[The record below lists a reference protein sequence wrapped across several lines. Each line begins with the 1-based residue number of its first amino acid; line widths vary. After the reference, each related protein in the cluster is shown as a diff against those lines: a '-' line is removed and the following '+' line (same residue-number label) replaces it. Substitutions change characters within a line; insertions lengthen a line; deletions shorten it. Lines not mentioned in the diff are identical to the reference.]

1 MKIMIKRIRPFLM
14 LGVLS
19 VHAASVIKM
28 NKAFYHKGT
37 MSDKIVFYFSKDPV
51 CMYVPQQTDTLA
63 VNEQGF
69 SKIELLFPFTELANS
84 EVKSFIS
91 QMNVTAQDNPYRVY
105 LASNDMHNGLACTVS
120 FKPQDV
126 GLQYEIFE
134 AITGEKGVVF
144 TFFKRRMAEEL
155 NNNCFPVRRVGYLK
169 KKE

>member
-14 LGVLS
+14 LGILT
-19 VHAASVIKM
+19 VHAAPEIDMTKG
-28 NKAFYHKGT
+28 YHHKGA
-37 MSDKIVFYFSKDPV
+37 MSDKIVFYFSKNPI

-69 SKIELLFPFTELANS
+69 SKIELFFPVTKLANS
-84 EVKSFIS
+84 EVRNFIS
-91 QMNVTAQDNPYRVY
+91 QMNATVQDNPYSVH

-120 FKPQDV
+120 FKPNDV

-144 TFFKRRMAEEL
+144 TFFKRKMAEEL